1 MECRKKE
8 HKKDVLPKRFSVRSN
23 IHCPNSIFTD
33 KQGKSKSWSLI
44 GSAGQFIFGAC
55 TALYKAGR
63 R

>member
-8 HKKDVLPKRFSVRSN
+8 HKKDVLPKRLTARSS

-44 GSAGQFIFGAC
+44 G
-55 TALYKAGR
+55 ALDN
-63 R
+63 